1 MSGHKNAALLSLKP
15 SSGPQF
21 FNVIQTETKSL
32 KSLLPLR
39 HAGTAERCT
48 QCPTR
53 SYPDSE
59 WDFPDVTPLQELG
72 DLHYLHPGKRLDK
85 TPRNVWVWCRLMTRW
100 GLRRVHG
107 SGVALFQIG
116 ILPHR
121 LAMCTAHRG
130 VKSQH
135 FSAAGKEN
143 KDTLE
148 LETAD

>member
-1 MSGHKNAALLSLKP
+1 MGFPRCDTTPGAGGLALP
-15 SSGPQF
+15 APW
-21 FNVIQTETKSL
+21 E
-32 KSLLPLR
+32 
-39 HAGTAERCT
+39 E
-48 QCPTR
+48 
-53 SYPDSE
+53 
-59 WDFPDVTPLQELG
+59 
-72 DLHYLHPGKRLDK
+72 LDK

-121 LAMCTAHRG
+121 LTMCTAHSS
-130 VKSQH
+130 VKNQR
-135 FSAAGKEN
+135 FSTAGKEN